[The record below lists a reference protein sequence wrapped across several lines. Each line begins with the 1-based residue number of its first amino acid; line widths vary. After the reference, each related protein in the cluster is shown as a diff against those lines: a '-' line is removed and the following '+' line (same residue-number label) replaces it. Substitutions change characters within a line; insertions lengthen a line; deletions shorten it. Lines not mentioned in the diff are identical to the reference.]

1 MTARILI
8 PVLAG
13 ALACLLTGCTSPAPA
28 PAGSVLPATPPSDS
42 ASPALGGDVV
52 VFAASSLTDT
62 FTAIADAFEK
72 ENPGVRVTLN
82 FAGSTSLAEGIV
94 SGAPADVFAA
104 ANPATMAT
112 VSDAGL
118 VAGQSSDFASNSLEI
133 AVPKGNPA
141 GIRGLADFA
150 DPARTIALCAPQ
162 VPCGA
167 AADTAF
173 RAAGIVPSP
182 DTLEEDVKAV
192 LVKVRLDEVD
202 AGLVYR
208 TDIIAAGGAVDGI
221 EFDGAD
227 DAPNHYPIARLTA
240 SRNADAAAAFVAFV
254 AGGTGQSLLAAA
266 GFGRP

>member
-1 MTARILI
+1 MPA
-8 PVLAG
+8 P
-13 ALACLLTGCTSPAPA
+13 ALVVALGCLLVGCTSPAATLTVPA
-28 PAGSVLPATPPSDS
+28 AGGE
-42 ASPALGGDVV
+42 SPALAGDVV
-52 VFAASSLTDT
+52 VFAASSLTDP
-62 FTAIADAFEK
+62 FTAIADAFEE
-72 ENPGVRVTLN
+72 ENPGVSVTLN
-82 FAGSTSLAEGIV
+82 FAGSASLAEGIV

-112 VSDAGL
+112 VDDAGL
-118 VAGQSSDFASNSLEI
+118 VAGRARNFASNSLQI

-141 GIRGLADFA
+141 GIRGLDDFA

-167 AADTAF
+167 ASDTAF
-173 RAAGIVPSP
+173 RAAGITPAP

-208 TDIIAAGGAVDGI
+208 TDILAAGGAVDGI

-227 DAPNHYPIARLTA
+227 DSPNSYPIARLTS
-240 SRNADAAAAFVAFV
+240 SRNADAAAAFVTFV
-254 AGGTGQSLLAAA
+254 AGDTARRVLSSA
-266 GFGRP
+266 GFGLP